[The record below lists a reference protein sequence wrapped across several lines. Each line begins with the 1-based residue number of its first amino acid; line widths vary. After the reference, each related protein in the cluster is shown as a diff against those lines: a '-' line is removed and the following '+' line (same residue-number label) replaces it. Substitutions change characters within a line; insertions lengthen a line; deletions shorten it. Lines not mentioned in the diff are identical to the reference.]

1 MFAVPSKALP
11 AIVLLFAKA
20 VAVSAL
26 PVILPVILPTNPVL
40 AVIVV
45 PVTAAKV
52 DTPVTFK

>member
-1 MFAVPSKALP
+1 MFADPSKDLP
-11 AIVLLFAKA
+11 AIVLLVCKV

-26 PVILPVILPTNPVL
+26 PSTSPTILPTNPVL